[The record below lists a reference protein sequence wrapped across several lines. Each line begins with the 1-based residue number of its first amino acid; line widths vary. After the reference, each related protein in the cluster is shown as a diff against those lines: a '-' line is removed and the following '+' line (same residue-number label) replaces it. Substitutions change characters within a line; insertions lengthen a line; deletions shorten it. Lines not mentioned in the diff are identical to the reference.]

1 MALDQ
6 LERQWSIINTLCRR
20 QRTTADE
27 LAAEYHVSE
36 RTIRRDLNKLSRVF
50 PLVDHMDGRHKV
62 WSMVDG
68 FKNVPPIIFCP
79 TELYAIQEGTRF
91 LKSVGEPF
99 LRPTLES
106 ISHKIKATYNTSKVE
121 SLENLRK
128 IFTVNLSGAKD
139 YSRQREFLSR
149 LFTAAAEQR
158 RVELGYRGLK
168 DTRAQRRSVDPYKLW
183 YREGTIYLVGFCHLR
198 KDIRVFAVDR
208 ITLVDFTDHYFLT
221 PRGFDFEE
229 YIENA
234 FGVMIEDP
242 VHVKIRFNPEIARY
256 VEEREWHPS
265 QKTRKYKNGSLL
277 MELTVGGTL
286 EIKRW
291 ILSFGSQAEVLA
303 PKALIEEIRKDIE
316 GMQKA
321 YGPQVMEKR
330 MG

>member
-36 RTIRRDLNKLSRVF
+36 RTIRRDLDKLSRVF
-50 PLVDHMDGRHKV
+50 PLVDHMDGRHKY

-91 LKSVGEPF
+91 LKSMGEPL

-139 YSRQREFLSR
+139 YSGQREFLSR

-158 RVELGYRGLK
+158 SVDIGYRGLQ
-168 DTRAQRRSVDPYKLW
+168 DTRAKRRRVDPYKLW
-183 YREGTIYLVGFCHLR
+183 YRDGTIYVVGFCHLR
-198 KDIRVFAVDR
+198 RDVRVFAVDR
-208 ITLVDFTDHYFLT
+208 ISLVDFTDHYFLT
-221 PRGFDFEE
+221 PRDFDFEE

-242 VHVKIRFNPEIARY
+242 VHVTIRFNPEIARY

-265 QKTRKYKNGSLL
+265 QRTKKFKDGSLL
-277 MELTVGGTL
+277 MELTVGGIR

-291 ILSFGSQAEVLA
+291 ALSFGPLAEVVE
-303 PKALIEEIRKDIE
+303 PDALVEEIRTDLEK
-316 GMQKA
+316 MRKV
-321 YGPQVMEKR
+321 YGPKIIERK